1 MREKNRKPIASIK
14 KLPQFTTMN
23 VIDGQAGLISY
34 FSLIFYSLTI
44 DNILNIVILII
55 LATVTINFAFGEDGI
70 IARAQQAKE
79 ITEQATRNEQESLN
93 SLMEQYAN
101 IMADE
106 QTPTVPEEPID
117 PTEQEPT
124 PIEEVTKGEIQ
135 DDTTKVEAPIDSDGD
150 TPDET
155 GTIYIPGGFGIDEES
170 PNDINDGIVIS
181 NVDDTKQFVW
191 IPVSEE
197 ELGEMYFEAPGT
209 VLSSVSGMDTV
220 TTDVY
225 SKLRDK
231 RTGEIMDTSTNKPGT
246 TRYREPDI
254 LTDTDSGIGGDA
266 SSENL
271 ATIKSVFATELAEY
285 GINSGSSDVQVLNA
299 WAQMLVDEYNE
310 TYQSVKKYGGFY
322 IGRYEISGSVESPTV
337 VKGGTV
343 LTADDESAGNWY
355 NLKKACNNVV
365 NNEKIKSEMIYGN
378 QWDRVLNWLVETGAK
393 EQDEVYSNSS
403 SWGNYNDSTGEAATD
418 SGRTQTSGK
427 NEAWQANNIYDLA
440 GNYEEWTQEAR
451 LTDGRVYRGR

>member
-1 MREKNRKPIASIK
+1 MVA
-14 KLPQFTTMN
+14 L
-23 VIDGQAGLISY
+23 VI
-34 FSLIFYSLTI
+34 T
-44 DNILNIVILII
+44 IVILII

-79 ITEQATRNEQESLN
+79 LTEQATLEEQESLN

-106 QTPTVPEEPID
+106 QTPTVPEEP
-117 PTEQEPT
+117 EEPGT

-135 DDTTKVEAPIDSDGD
+135 EDTTKVEAPIDSDGGN
-150 TPDET
+150 PDET

-181 NVDDTKQFVW
+181 NVEDTKQFVW

-197 ELGEMYFEAPGT
+197 ELGEMYVEAPGT
-209 VLSSVSGMDTV
+209 VLSSALEMDTV

-225 SKLRDK
+225 SKLRDED
-231 RTGEIMDTSTNKPGT
+231 TGEIMDTNTYKPGT
-246 TRYREPDI
+246 RWYREPDI
-254 LTDTDSGIGGDA
+254 LPATSNGDA
-266 SSENL
+266 DPDNL

-310 TYQSVKKYGGFY
+310 TYQSIKKYGGFY
-322 IGRYEISGSVESPTV
+322 IGRYEISGSVEIPTV
-337 VKGGTV
+337 VQGGTV
-343 LTADDESAGNWY
+343 LANQNWY

-365 NNEKIKSEMIYGN
+365 NNEKVKSEMIYGN
-378 QWDRVLNWLVETGAK
+378 QWDRVMNWLVETGAK
-393 EQDEVYSNSS
+393 EQEEVYSNSS
-403 SWGNYNDSTGEAATD
+403 SWGNYRDSTGAAATD
-418 SGRTQTSGK
+418 SGSKQTSGK

-440 GNYEEWTQEAR
+440 GNYFEWTQEASSTNNR
-451 LTDGRVYRGR
+451 ISRGR

>member
-1 MREKNRKPIASIK
+1 M
-14 KLPQFTTMN
+14 
-23 VIDGQAGLISY
+23 VI
-34 FSLIFYSLTI
+34 T
-44 DNILNIVILII
+44 IVILII

-93 SLMEQYAN
+93 SLMEQFN
-101 IMADE
+101 EIMSGE
-106 QTPTVPEEPID
+106 GGETPEEPEK
-117 PTEQEPT
+117 PEEPGT

-135 DDTTKVEAPIDSDGD
+135 DDTTKVEAPIDSDG
-150 TPDET
+150 TNPDET

-197 ELGEMYFEAPGT
+197 ELGEMYVEAPGT
-209 VLSSVSGMDTV
+209 VLSSALEMDTV

-225 SKLRDK
+225 SKLRDED
-231 RTGEIMDTSTNKPGT
+231 TGEIMDTNTNKPGT
-246 TRYREPDI
+246 PSYREPDI
-254 LTDTDSGIGGDA
+254 LPDTSRGDA
-266 SSENL
+266 NADNL

-285 GINSGSSDVQVLNA
+285 GISSSSSDVQVLNA

-322 IGRYEISGSVESPTV
+322 IGRYEISGSVEIPTV

-343 LTADDESAGNWY
+343 LDASVAGNWY

-365 NNEKIKSEMIYGN
+365 NNDKVKSEMIYGN

-403 SWGNYNDSTGEAATD
+403 SWGNYFDSTGAAATD
-418 SGRTQTSGK
+418 SGSKQTSGK

-440 GNYEEWTQEAR
+440 GNYIEWTQESNYAHIR
-451 LTDGRVYRGR
+451 IARGRWLQLFRFRRSSFLPLQLRSRQFQQRQFLAPSFVRQVKLRVPRWHEQFHNQI

>member
-1 MREKNRKPIASIK
+1 
-14 KLPQFTTMN
+14 
-23 VIDGQAGLISY
+23 
-34 FSLIFYSLTI
+34 
-44 DNILNIVILII
+44 
-55 LATVTINFAFGEDGI
+55 
-70 IARAQQAKE
+70 
-79 ITEQATRNEQESLN
+79 
-93 SLMEQYAN
+93 MEQFN
-101 IMADE
+101 EIMSGE
-106 QTPTVPEEPID
+106 GETTPEEPEEPID

-150 TPDET
+150 APSET

-181 NVDDTKQFVW
+181 NEEDTKQFVW

-197 ELGEMYFEAPGT
+197 ELGEMYVKAPGT
-209 VLSSVSGMDTV
+209 VLSSALEMDTV

-225 SKLRDK
+225 SKLRDE
-231 RTGEIMDTSTNKPGT
+231 TNNGNSFYDTNTYKPGT
-246 TRYREPDI
+246 TMYREPDI
-254 LTDTDSGIGGDA
+254 LTSTSSGDA
-266 SSENL
+266 KADNL
-271 ATIKSVFATELAEY
+271 ATIKSVFATELGEY
-285 GINSGSSDVQVLNA
+285 GINSGSSDAQVLNA

-343 LTADDESAGNWY
+343 LDASVAGNWY

-365 NNEKIKSEMIYGN
+365 NNEYVKSEMIYGN
-378 QWDRVLNWLVETGAK
+378 QWDRVMNWLVETGAK
-393 EQDEVYSNSS
+393 EQDEVYSDST
-403 SWGNYNDSTGEAATD
+403 SWGNFRDSTGAAATD
-418 SGRTQTSGK
+418 SGSEQTSGK

-440 GNYEEWTQEAR
+440 GNYWDWSQESLGTSHRIA
-451 LTDGRVYRGR
+451 RGRWFQLFRFQPSSFLPQHQLLSRLFQQRPFLAPSFVRQVKLRVPRWHEQFHNQI

>member
-1 MREKNRKPIASIK
+1 MVA
-14 KLPQFTTMN
+14 L
-23 VIDGQAGLISY
+23 VI
-34 FSLIFYSLTI
+34 T
-44 DNILNIVILII
+44 IVILII

-93 SLMEQYAN
+93 SLMEQFN
-101 IMADE
+101 EIMSGE
-106 QTPTVPEEPID
+106 GETTPEEPEEPID

-150 TPDET
+150 APSET

-181 NVDDTKQFVW
+181 NEEDTKQFVW

-197 ELGEMYFEAPGT
+197 ELGEMYVKAPGT
-209 VLSSVSGMDTV
+209 VLSSALEMDTV

-225 SKLRDK
+225 SKLRDE
-231 RTGEIMDTSTNKPGT
+231 TNNGNSFYDTNTYKPGT
-246 TRYREPDI
+246 TMYREPDI
-254 LTDTDSGIGGDA
+254 LTSTSSGDA
-266 SSENL
+266 KADNL
-271 ATIKSVFATELAEY
+271 ATIKSVFATELGEY
-285 GINSGSSDVQVLNA
+285 GINSGSSDAQVLNA

-343 LTADDESAGNWY
+343 LNASVAGNWY

-365 NNEKIKSEMIYGN
+365 KNEYVKSEMIYGN

-403 SWGNYNDSTGEAATD
+403 SWGNYSEDYSGTPQAAG
-418 SGRTQTSGK
+418 S
-427 NEAWQANNIYDLA
+427 NPAWQANNIYDLA
-440 GNYEEWTQEAR
+440 GNYWEWTQESNDTGIR
-451 LTDGRVYRGR
+451 ISRGRFLPRFRFQPSSFLP